1 MTSVINI
8 INYTEFNPSNLKFT
22 KLEENDRSN
31 GQLVGYPRY
40 NKDGL
45 DVPLEIQLPKAK
57 TSGIP
62 QLNQFYK
69 TDVDRSHIKIY
80 LDPSNP
86 EVLEFANKIK
96 EIDSIMSSPEM
107 METLLGKKAKK
118 YKYSPLYR
126 EYTTP
131 EEDSEEEGTD
141 KKKKK
146 YDNPPYIKLK
156 LKLSYPDKNIESKV
170 FLLEKSKDNKKI
182 RTKIDAST
190 IDEFASYIRYNSTV
204 RAVMKPFKMWAH
216 PQSKKDPEYGIS
228 CRLER
233 IEIDK
238 ESINSYKS
246 VYDSDR
252 FIDSD
257 EEDELPQINNLK
269 VVNNSSD
276 DSSDD
281 DKIILKSN
289 IKESIDDNVLN
300 MTKTKE
306 IVHIDS
312 DDSDEEVIIK
322 PPPKRS
328 GKKSS
333 K

>member
-1 MTSVINI
+1 MTSISNI
-8 INYTEFNPSNLKFT
+8 INYTDFNPINLKFT

-40 NKDGL
+40 NKDGV
-45 DVPLEIQLPKAK
+45 DIPLEIQLPRAK

-80 LDPSNP
+80 LDPNNP
-86 EVLEFANKIK
+86 EVVDFANKIK
-96 EIDSIMSSPEM
+96 EIDRIMSSPEM

-126 EYTTP
+126 EYTVP
-131 EEDSEEEGTD
+131 EEDSEEEEVD
-141 KKKKK
+141 KKKKV
-146 YDNPPYIKLK
+146 YDKPSYIKLK
-156 LKLSYPDKNIESKV
+156 LRLSYPDKKIESKV
-170 FLLEKSKDNKKI
+170 FLLEKSTDNKKI
-182 RTKIDAST
+182 RTKVDTST
-190 IDEFASYIRYNSTV
+190 IDDFASYIRYNSTV

-216 PQSKKDPEYGIS
+216 PQTKKDPEYGIS

-233 IEIDK
+233 IEVDK
-238 ESINSYKS
+238 DSISGYKS

-257 EEDELPQINNLK
+257 EENEDKVNVNNLK
-269 VVNNSSD
+269 ITNDSSD

-281 DKIILKSN
+281 DKIILNSN
-289 IKESIDDNVLN
+289 VKESIEENIKN
-300 MTKTKE
+300 HKE
-306 IVHIDS
+306 IVNVDS

-322 PPPKRS
+322 PPPKKG
-328 GKKSS
+328 GKRSS
-333 K
+333 KI